1 MPAPICDVHASHY
14 RGGSLRAGVAGL
26 VIGSASLFAQSGEK
40 YADIGEVSAYTG
52 VAFGG
57 TGTHPAVGGTTGVTL
72 NKYAV
77 ALVDVSFLP
86 IGSDTLL
93 PYSRITATSRLYD
106 FNFTVHIQIPANHR
120 WAPYALLGPAVLY
133 NTYQVQSIRPL
144 GVVYF
149 AGYSDVKFGFETGG
163 GARYYVNED
172 WGVRGEYRYTV
183 STQNFS
189 RILGGVFYRFSG
201 PWPFLPRKG
210 KGRGRGPVY

>member
-1 MPAPICDVHASHY
+1 MPAPTCEVHTSNC
-14 RGGSLRAGVAGL
+14 GSGALRVAVAWL
-26 VIGSASLFAQSGEK
+26 VIGSASLCAQSGER

-77 ALVDVSFLP
+77 ALIDASFMPL
-86 IGSDTLL
+86 GSDTLL
-93 PYSRITATSRLYD
+93 PFSRLTARSHLYD
-106 FNFTVHIQIPANHR
+106 FNFTVHIQIPVNHR
-120 WAPYALLGPAVLY
+120 WTPYALLGPALLF
-133 NTYQVQSIRPL
+133 NTYQLQSIRPL
-144 GVVYF
+144 GVVHF
-149 AGYSDVKFGFETGG
+149 SGQSDVRFGFAAGG
-163 GARYYVNED
+163 GERYYVNED

-201 PWPFLPRKG
+201 PWPFLPRGG
-210 KGRGRGPVY
+210 KSRRQGPAY